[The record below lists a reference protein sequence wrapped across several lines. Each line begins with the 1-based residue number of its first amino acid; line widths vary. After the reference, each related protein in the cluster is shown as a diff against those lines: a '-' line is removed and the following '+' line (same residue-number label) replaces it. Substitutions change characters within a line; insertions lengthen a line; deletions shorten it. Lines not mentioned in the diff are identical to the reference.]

1 MKYLSRFIEDQKT
14 WNNLVS
20 NQNGDFLQ
28 GWEWGDFQEK
38 LGRAVKRMAIFDKE
52 NNSLL
57 CLASLIKYPLPL
69 RKNYLYIPRGP
80 IIIKDQE
87 AVWNIFLDEIK
98 KIADKEKSIFLK
110 TEPVINNQKG
120 TLEIL
125 KELKFINAKTL
136 QPQSTLLIDLL
147 KNEEELLKEME
158 YETRYAIRVAK
169 RRGVVIKKIEN
180 FLEKKE
186 HLEEFWRL
194 LQETAQRNHFKTYS
208 KKYYEEILGLNGDL
222 KSQLLLAYLD
232 NQIIGINIIVFFNK
246 TATYLYAASK
256 KGYGKYNASTLLL
269 WEAIL
274 EAKMKD
280 YNFFDLWGISASSKK
295 SSDKWSGFTAFK
307 KSFGGKEIN
316 YLGTWDY
323 IFDKKFYFLYKISKK
338 IIG

>member
-1 MKYLSRFIEDQKT
+1 MKCLSHLIEDQKT
-14 WNNLVS
+14 WNDLVS
-20 NQNGDFLQ
+20 NQSGDFLQ
-28 GWEWGDFQEK
+28 SWDWGDFQEK
-38 LGRAVKRMAIFDKE
+38 LGRSVKRIAILNQK
-52 NNSLL
+52 NNALL
-57 CLASLIKYPLPL
+57 CLVFLIKYPLPL
-69 RKNYLYIPRGP
+69 KKNYLYIPRGP
-80 IIIKDQE
+80 IIKNQE
-87 AVWNIFLDEIK
+87 GVWNIFLNEIK
-98 KIADKEKSIFLK
+98 RIANEEKSIFLK
-110 TEPVINNQKG
+110 IEPITDDQKAA
-120 TLEIL
+120 LKIL
-125 KELKFINAKTL
+125 KELKFITTQTL
-136 QPQSTLLIDLL
+136 QPQNTLIIDLL

-232 NQIIGINIIVFFNK
+232 NQIIGANIIVFFNK

-280 YNFFDLWGISASSKK
+280 YNFFDLWGISVSSKK

-307 KSFGGKEIN
+307 KSFGGKEVN

-323 IFDKKFYFLYKISKK
+323 IFDKKFYLLYKISRK